1 MRAKYV
7 IFNSNKRKESKQ
19 PGLRPGSSPGW
30 EGVDERSD
38 LGSTLQSVGE
48 SEQGMLFA
56 GDRPAEV
63 RISSPLPLKFQS
75 FFQNGGGGSRPQTQV
90 G

>member
-1 MRAKYV
+1 MRAKYI
-7 IFNSNKRKESKQ
+7 IFNSNKRRNPSSHS
-19 PGLRPGSSPGW
+19 LCPGSSPGW

-38 LGSTLQSVGE
+38 LGSSLQSAGE
-48 SEQGMLFA
+48 SEQGTLFA

-75 FFQNGGGGSRPQTQV
+75 FFQNPGK
-90 G
+90 